1 MIYGLRVSIVA
12 AATDESAEFPGWTV
26 DAGIQKTSTK
36 DDIRRNRSPKKKFL
50 RISST
55 IVCKEGLEMVKPDA
69 KIPMYT
75 VIHNVMDL
83 REIQGDVPKYGDGK
97 ISESELS
104 SSATLIEASSLGEGD
119 VFCENLRI
127 WNLGSNVWQKNNSH
141 LTFLAQNG
149 VNQLV
154 QFLQV
159 GINENEDE
167 KNQKTFRT
175 RAALETE
182 QFGTELLL
190 LLHKRNGDAT
200 RSGGSIEEDKDMIPF
215 KNTGDTQTPMTNFG
229 QLVFSALINDLS
241 VDERL
246 HRSDL
251 PEWSLNFPG
260 SLEENHLMIKTITPF
275 PAPIRRHYHM
285 VNPHAGP
292 FHYFHTQRK
301 NYSYLRNHEP

>member
-1 MIYGLRVSIVA
+1 
-12 AATDESAEFPGWTV
+12 
-26 DAGIQKTSTK
+26 
-36 DDIRRNRSPKKKFL
+36 
-50 RISST
+50 
-55 IVCKEGLEMVKPDA
+55 
-69 KIPMYT
+69 
-75 VIHNVMDL
+75 
-83 REIQGDVPKYGDGK
+83 
-97 ISESELS
+97 
-104 SSATLIEASSLGEGD
+104 
-119 VFCENLRI
+119 
-127 WNLGSNVWQKNNSH
+127 
-141 LTFLAQNG
+141 
-149 VNQLV
+149 
-154 QFLQV
+154 
-159 GINENEDE
+159 
-167 KNQKTFRT
+167 
-175 RAALETE
+175 
-182 QFGTELLL
+182 
-190 LLHKRNGDAT
+190 
-200 RSGGSIEEDKDMIPF
+200 MIPF